1 MASPSRILVVEDD
14 PVVGDLFRALLP
26 SHGYEIESARD
37 AESGLELFSKGGFDL
52 VLCDKNLPGKSGLDF
67 LRSVKASGSDIDVIL
82 MTAYADMQSVL
93 AALEAGVYDY
103 LVKPF
108 DSIDEVVAKVARALE
123 KRRMLLENR
132 RLVEY
137 LKQANQQIEA
147 MNKSLEAQVAERTR
161 QLVEANARLEALSNT
176 DDVTGLFNQRFLFVR
191 LDEEY
196 RRARRHHEDLAILMV
211 DVDRFKEV
219 NDHHDHLFGSRVLK
233 RVGKLLR
240 DGVRGVDFVVRYGG
254 DEFALVLPHTGID
267 DAIAVA
273 ERLRGSAEGADLG
286 DPGDSCAVTLS
297 IGVACIGD
305 DENDTPRALL
315 RAADKALYVA
325 KTSGRNCVAAM
336 QDGRPSAIVG
346 IRMTEQVR

>member
-1 MASPSRILVVEDD
+1 VTFSPRILVVEDD
-14 PVVGDLFRALLP
+14 PVVGDLFRNLLP
-26 SHGYEIESARD
+26 PQGYEVELAAD
-37 AESGLELFSKGGFDL
+37 AESGLAMLEAGGFDL
-52 VLCDKNLPGKSGLDF
+52 IVCDKNLPGLSGLDL
-67 LRSVKASGSDIDVIL
+67 LRRIKERGSELDVIL
-82 MTAYADMQSVL
+82 MTAYADMESVL
-93 AALEAGVYDY
+93 AALSAGVYDY

-176 DDVTGLFNQRFLFVR
+176 DDVTGLFNQRFLFAR

-233 RVGKLLR
+233 RIGALLR
-240 DGVRGVDFVVRYGG
+240 TGVRAVDFVVRYGG
-254 DEFALVLPHTGID
+254 DEFALVLPHTSID
-267 DAIAVA
+267 DAVAVA
-273 ERLRGSAEGADLG
+273 ERLRAAAEVSELG
-286 DPGDSCAVTLS
+286 DPADPCQVTLS
-297 IGVACIGD
+297 IGVAVLQGSD
-305 DENDTPRALL
+305 QDSPRMLL
-315 RAADKALYVA
+315 RDADKALYVA

-336 QDGRPSAIVG
+336 QEGKPVAVVSGMRQTA
-346 IRMTEQVR
+346 Q